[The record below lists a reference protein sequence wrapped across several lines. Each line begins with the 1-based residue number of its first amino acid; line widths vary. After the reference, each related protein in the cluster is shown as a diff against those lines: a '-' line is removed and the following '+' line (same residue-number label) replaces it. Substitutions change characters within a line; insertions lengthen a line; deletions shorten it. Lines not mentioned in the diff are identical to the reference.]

1 MDHADAYKSA
11 LQLNDLLDEASSNE
25 QSWILQDLAQ
35 LPFVRTVC
43 ETGFNAGHNAFH
55 ILTANYDVV
64 VYSFEVRR
72 CISRFLKMFHF
83 TNRDIEYWLPDMHA
97 WADKLGQTCGRL
109 NCQFSNH
116 R

>member
-11 LQLNDLLDEASSNE
+11 LQLNDLLDEASANE

-64 VYSFEVRR
+64 IYSFEVRVGVH
-72 CISRFLKMFHF
+72 SFLRSCKLVYYIAFHGYC
-83 TNRDIEYWLPDMHA
+83 R
-97 WADKLGQTCGRL
+97 
-109 NCQFSNH
+109 H
-116 R
+116 RIAACRQQID